1 MYVAVATR
9 AYSNDIPIPE
19 NGVRGCDA
27 PSEARSGVKVNLTR
41 RNYSQLG
48 DCGKTNPRQVSPY
61 KGSSGLV
68 SVAFYDI
75 LKCHLTT
82 LVQLS
87 MRIYYH
93 VIMQICCDIIM

>member
-1 MYVAVATR
+1 MLVG
-9 AYSNDIPIPE
+9 S
-19 NGVRGCDA
+19 VRGLGGA
-27 PSEARSGVKVNLTR
+27 TLRGEARSGVKVSLTR
-41 RNYSQLG
+41 RNYNQLG

-93 VIMQICCDIIM
+93 VIMQMCCDIIM